1 VASSQLHWP
10 TLILVREQSAIGGLL
25 PSYEHKKIIE
35 EIKRLDELPPDREAF
50 ESWILA
56 GQHLEFLRWN
66 ARSEELV
73 IYGSSDY
80 SFVHAAV
87 VPNDQLAALS
97 QDDLLHWSGTP
108 YMSIASYVYG
118 GGRDDVWLERLRDST
133 RSRELEGATQ
143 LVFGRTFEGWS
154 GSDRIYFEVNQEYTH
169 VTGIH
174 WRPEQRAYC
183 RFDENGD
190 LQQVVSVTGRSDTVK
205 DVLCISFAWAPL
217 EEYLAASNSTLVRR
231 FDFTLLR
238 RNNFTMWPEGPETV
252 IRESDRFFYRQK
264 VAPGV
269 AAYTTG
275 VQLIRPRRPYC
286 AIFDDMRGGHKK
298 RKYVEFIAHDW
309 RNKRITRIST
319 DPKATTNYFEAHGN
333 SLPFEVSPAFFRPD
347 VILKYKTD
355 KDKYNVGE
363 RDITCRAAWYLKA
376 FDINEAGQVFAYI
389 CYLRNLP
396 YAEQLHW
403 QSYNEE
409 PKAGISERAI
419 TNDFKGEFTT
429 FNDPLQEVLSIVK
442 SWQDTS
448 VPWWTL
454 REDRLFER
462 VSTPLTTS
470 RDEWAEAF
478 MDLAKLVVEGFVITA
493 IRAKVER
500 LGISYEQK
508 EQSIALLERLIN
520 GAKSTEKQQLTGLR
534 TIQLIRTKVKGHASG
549 REVETLVQEV
559 LAEHESFTKHFKH
572 VCTTLAFEL
581 QTIAGAFA

>member
-1 VASSQLHWP
+1 M
-10 TLILVREQSAIGGLL
+10 

-35 EIKRLDELPPDREAF
+35 EIKSLDELPPGREDFAT
-50 ESWILA
+50 WILA
-56 GQHLEFLRWN
+56 GAHLDFLRRN

-73 IYGSSDY
+73 IYGSGEY

-87 VPNDQLAALS
+87 FPNGRLAALS
-97 QDDLLHWSGTP
+97 QDDLLHWAGDP
-108 YMSIASYVYG
+108 YSSIASYVWG
-118 GGRDDVWLERLRDST
+118 GGRDNVWVERLTDAT
-133 RSRELEGATQ
+133 GSRALEGAIQ

-154 GSDRIYFEVNQEYTH
+154 GSDRTYFEVNQEYTH

-205 DVLCISFAWAPL
+205 DVLCVSFAWAPL
-217 EEYLAASNSTLVRR
+217 EEYLAATNSTLVRR

-252 IRESDRFFYRQK
+252 IRESDRLFYRQK
-264 VAPGV
+264 VDPGV

-275 VQLIRPRRPYC
+275 VQIIAPRRPYR
-286 AIFDDMRGGHKK
+286 AIFDDLRGGHKD
-298 RKYVEFIAHDW
+298 RKYVELIAHDW
-309 RNKRITRIST
+309 RNKRVAKIST

-333 SLPFEVSPAFFRPD
+333 SLPFELSPAFFRPD

-355 KDKYNVGE
+355 KDKYTVGE
-363 RDITCRAAWYLKA
+363 RDITCRAAWHLQA
-376 FDINEAGQVFAYI
+376 FDVNEAGQVFAYI

-403 QSYNEE
+403 QSYNEA

-429 FNDPLQEVLSIVK
+429 FKDPLREVLSIVR

-454 REDRLFER
+454 REDRLLER

-493 IRAKVER
+493 IRAR
-500 LGISYEQK
+500 LDKSGIAYEQK
-508 EQSIALLERLIN
+508 EQSIVLLERLVN
-520 GAKSTEKQQLTGLR
+520 EGAESTEKQPLTGLR
-534 TIQLIRTKVKGHASG
+534 TVQLIRSKAKGHASG

-559 LAEHESFTKHFKH
+559 LAEHGSFTKHFKH
-572 VCTTLAFEL
+572 VCSTLALEL